1 MIGAIL
7 GDIVGSVFEF
17 NRIKSKEFEFMTDNN
32 YFTDDSVMTIAI
44 GKAILES
51 KNDFK
56 LLSVNAIKYMQ
67 ELGKMFPNA
76 GYGYSF
82 MHWLKSDHPK
92 PYRSYGNGSAMRVSP
107 CGIAYDTLEDV
118 KKCAYAVTKVTHNH
132 PEGLKAAEATAVAVF
147 MAKRKASKQDIRDEI
162 SKYYNLNTTLD
173 EIRPKYEFSER
184 AKDTIGPAILSFLES
199 DSFEDAIRN
208 AVSLGGDSDT
218 LAAIVGGV
226 AGSYYGV
233 SKDLYEK
240 VDAYLYDDLL
250 IKYYK
255 EFLKRFSI

>member
-1 MIGAIL
+1 MVFHLPIGQVISQ
-7 GDIVGSVFEF
+7 IV
-17 NRIKSKEFEFMTDNN
+17 
-32 YFTDDSVMTIAI
+32 
-44 GKAILES
+44 
-51 KNDFK
+51 
-56 LLSVNAIKYMQ
+56 
-67 ELGKMFPNA
+67 
-76 GYGYSF
+76 
-82 MHWLKSDHPK
+82 K

-147 MAKRKASKQDIRDEI
+147 MAKRKASKQEIRGEI

-173 EIRPKYEFSER
+173 EIRPKYEFSEK

-218 LAAIVGGV
+218 LAAIAGGV

-240 VDAYLYDDLL
+240 VDAYLYDDML

-255 EFLKRFSI
+255 EFIKRFSI